1 MPPTPWPTTYD
12 PVADAY
18 AAGADAAP
26 YNAHYER
33 PAMLALLP
41 DVAGAH
47 VLDAG
52 CGDGWYAEQLLARG
66 ACVTAVDASTRMAEH
81 ARRRLG
87 GAAEVHV
94 ADLAQPL
101 GFAADASFDG
111 VISGLALEHVR
122 DWDALFAEMRRI
134 LAPGGWLLFSAQH
147 PAFTGARLPSGGY
160 LEVQRVEER
169 WGWVGGAV
177 PAFYHR
183 PLEAMVNA
191 LADAGFAID
200 RMDEPVPTE
209 EFRRQ
214 RPDDHARLL
223 RQPGFV
229 IFRARRTGG

>member
-1 MPPTPWPTTYD
+1 MQSTPWPTTYD

-26 YNAHYER
+26 YNALYER

-41 DVAGAH
+41 DVARAR

-52 CGDGWYAEQLLARG
+52 CGDGWYAQQLLARG
-66 ACVTAVDASTRMAEH
+66 ARVTAVDASARMVAH

-87 GAAEVHV
+87 DAAEVHV
-94 ADLAQPL
+94 ADLAEPL
-101 GFAADASFDG
+101 DFAADASFDG
-111 VISGLALEHVR
+111 IVSALALEHVR
-122 DWDALFAEMRRI
+122 DWDATFAELHRV

-147 PAFTGARLPSGGY
+147 PAFTGARLASARY
-160 LEVQRVEER
+160 LDVQRVEER
-169 WGWVGGAV
+169 WGWIGGAV

-183 PLEAMVNA
+183 PLSAMVNA

-200 RMDEPVPTE
+200 RMDEPVPTD

-214 RPDDHARLL
+214 RPDDYARLL
-223 RQPGFV
+223 RQPGFI
-229 IFRARRTGG
+229 IFRARRRGG